1 LAHDNDTGDIFFLS
15 RSEEIFY
22 FRFRLRHFE
31 IRGPLMS
38 DDVGSVTT
46 SSGVVENLGIAV
58 GISLISHSVPENILL
73 PVWCPP

>member
-1 LAHDNDTGDIFFLS
+1 MSSKVAVALASLQAIPLHKNNDTLAHDNDTGDIFFLS
-15 RSEEIFY
+15 RSEEAFY

-46 SSGVVENLGIAV
+46 S
-58 GISLISHSVPENILL
+58 
-73 PVWCPP
+73 